1 MPSKIIFSSLE
12 VSFLSVKSSAS
23 ESFSTERLV
32 FFTTNLFCNIWV
44 ILLIGMVMKKNI
56 YLSKKFIGIAIFFA
70 KLIGYLF
77 AYTFGRISPNK
88 RIKKAIRPIII
99 IKFKKSGAELKC
111 INFPNEANIKTIE
124 ILIKLF
130 EIKRV
135 ERSLLGLFL
144 NFKPTGLFIFDSEIF
159 FVFSDKEKKQLQNLK

>member
-1 MPSKIIFSSLE
+1 MGL
-12 VSFLSVKSSAS
+12 
-23 ESFSTERLV
+23 
-32 FFTTNLFCNIWV
+32 
-44 ILLIGMVMKKNI
+44 VMKKNI

-77 AYTFGRISPNK
+77 AYTLGRISPNK

-99 IKFKKSGAELKC
+99 TKFKKSGAESKY

-135 ERSLLGLFL
+135 ERSLLGLVL
-144 NFKPTGLFIFDSEIF
+144 NFKTNWSFLLFDSEIF
-159 FVFSDKEKKQLQNLK
+159 FMSFSDKEKKATSKPEIRAEQINSIKTIENFKISG

>member
-1 MPSKIIFSSLE
+1 
-12 VSFLSVKSSAS
+12 
-23 ESFSTERLV
+23 
-32 FFTTNLFCNIWV
+32 V

-99 IKFKKSGAELKC
+99 IKFKKSGAELKY

-144 NFKPTGLFIFDSEIF
+144 NFKTNRSFLFFDSEIF
-159 FVFSDKEKKQLQNLK
+159 FMSFSYKEKKATSKPEIRAEQINSIKTIENLKISG